1 MHPKKKKDPK
11 DLAGVHEEQ
20 EFLANELDTNPTEE
34 MGGEVWHL

>member
-11 DLAGVHEEQ
+11 DLAGVHEER
-20 EFLANELDTNPTEE
+20 EFLANEPDTNPTEE